1 LAWQRDGFPEEPMAR
16 RMGAGLLLGVWML
29 AATAWAQPAA
39 EVTANARLIIPA
51 EGPTTVPAASAPDLA
66 PADAPVVASQPS
78 AALAAA
84 AVPSP
89 SETDGRPIRR
99 SSTDERP
106 LDPTPSTGDGGA
118 WWRTLGALALV
129 VVLIFLA
136 RRVLAR
142 FAGGRTGG
150 GASGVVEVLSRTPVG
165 SRQSVMLLRVGPRV
179 LVVGA
184 GGETMN
190 TLTEIDDP
198 EQVSQLLGAVE
209 RARAG
214 SLTNAFAGAL
224 KREQVVWDDGA
235 DDAGARTTSP
245 LSGAVDQMKAMLGR
259 LRGGPPAGGAR

>member
-1 LAWQRDGFPEEPMAR
+1 MAR
-16 RMGAGLLLGVWML
+16 HSGLLLLGVGLL

-39 EVTANARLIIPA
+39 EATANARLIIPD
-51 EGPTTVPAASAPDLA
+51 EGPTTVPAAPASEATSAEASP
-66 PADAPVVASQPS
+66 APVLDTPTTRPVRSPAASRPVRPPSKASQV
-78 AALAAA
+78 A
-84 AVPSP
+84 
-89 SETDGRPIRR
+89 
-99 SSTDERP
+99 
-106 LDPTPSTGDGGA
+106 GGA
-118 WWRTLGALALV
+118 TMTAGGGGWWQTLGALALV

-136 RRVLAR
+136 RHILAR

-150 GASGVVEVLSRTPVG
+150 KATGVVEVLSRTAVG

-214 SLTNAFAGAL
+214 SLSGAFAGAL
-224 KREQVVWDDGA
+224 KRQQGAWPADGE
-235 DDAGARTTSP
+235 DDAFGAAAGPETSSP
-245 LSGAVDQMKAMLGR
+245 VRGAVDQMKTVLGR
-259 LRGGPPAGGAR
+259 LRGGSRSGGMR